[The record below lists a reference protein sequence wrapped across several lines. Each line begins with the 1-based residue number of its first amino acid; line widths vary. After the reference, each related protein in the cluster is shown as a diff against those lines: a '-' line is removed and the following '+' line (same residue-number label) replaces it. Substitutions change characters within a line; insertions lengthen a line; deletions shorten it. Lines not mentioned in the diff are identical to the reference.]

1 MENKN
6 YTPGTEEYNKA
17 LNKFQNQFEQAL
29 LYGINNKLSQSDI
42 ISLGFDLDQETKDG
56 AYFYYG
62 TMIDN
67 VELVLHCHNDH
78 LKFDYE
84 DYSKIIITDLKTSK
98 TLFDG
103 VCETK
108 EDLEKELKKI
118 GL

>member
-1 MENKN
+1 ME
-6 YTPGTEEYNKA
+6 
-17 LNKFQNQFEQAL
+17 
-29 LYGINNKLSQSDI
+29 NNKLYQSDI
-42 ISLGFDLDQETKDG
+42 RSLGFDLDQATKDG

-62 TMIDN
+62 TMMDK
-67 VELVLHCHNDH
+67 VELLLHCHNDH
-78 LKFDYE
+78 LRFDHE
-84 DYSKIIITDLKTSK
+84 DYSKIIITDLKSHK